1 MFWLKD
7 VGLRK
12 GVSVLKKVR
21 MDLMDRGDGV
31 REFCDVVFYLLS
43 LGEEEKGKGDGD
55 GDGDGGLRLVVEW
68 VVKEVGE
75 EVRREER
82 RVVEGLL
89 REEEGV

>member
-1 MFWLKD
+1 M
-7 VGLRK
+7 GLRK
-12 GVSVLKKVR
+12 GASALKKAR
-21 MDLMDRGDGV
+21 TDPTDRGDGV
-31 REFCDVVFYLLS
+31 REFCDAVLYLLS

-55 GDGDGGLRLVVEW
+55 GDGDGGPRPVAERA
-68 VVKEVGE
+68 VKEVGE